1 MSSRLLDF
9 LCQPPHGLR
18 VHLERRY
25 LQHRF
30 VVSHGVGKE
39 GVQCW
44 EPDRLAPHERA
55 ILKHQPPEQA
65 KVVLSG
71 FIAHIERPTRD
82 LQDTAI

>member
-1 MSSRLLDF
+1 MYF
-9 LCQPPHGLR
+9 
-18 VHLERRY
+18 ERRY
-25 LQHRF
+25 LQHRL
-30 VVSHGVGKE
+30 VVSHRVGKE

-44 EPDRLAPHERA
+44 ESDGLAPHERA

-71 FIAHIERPTRD
+71 FVAHIERSTGD